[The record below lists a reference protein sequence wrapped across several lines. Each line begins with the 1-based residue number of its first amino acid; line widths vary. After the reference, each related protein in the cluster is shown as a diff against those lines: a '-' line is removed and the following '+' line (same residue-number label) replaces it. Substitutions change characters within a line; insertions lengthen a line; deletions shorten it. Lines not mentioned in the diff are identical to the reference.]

1 MRIGLDLTGLWR
13 RKTGI
18 FRYAEGIGRALLA
31 RDDGIAYTL
40 FYRRGEPP
48 PAFDGLQ
55 RARLI
60 STPWRQERLATQLW
74 FPLARRRLGLD
85 AIHYPAFPPPLLQ
98 RRGMIASIHD
108 LTALRYPETMTLA
121 GRRYWG
127 PTLRHAARVASPVL
141 VPSLSTYRDVVLL
154 AGAAPERVA
163 VTPYA
168 ADPGFGR
175 RPPGQALRAVRRRWD
190 LPDRFILAV
199 GTLEPRKNLGTL
211 FAALERLRRTM
222 SPPPILVV
230 AGREGW
236 GDVTTTTLLR
246 ALGDAVRFTGH
257 VSEADL
263 VALYH
268 LATVFVYPSLYEGF
282 GFPILEAF
290 WANCPVVST
299 TSSSIPEVA
308 GDAALL
314 VDPRDEE
321 AMADAIDALWTDQG
335 LSARLRAAGA
345 ERTRQFTWDR
355 CAALTVDAYRR
366 GIEGIVP

>member
-1 MRIGLDLTGLWR
+1 VRVGLDLTGLWR

-18 FRYAEGIGRALLA
+18 FRYADSISRALLA

-40 FYRRGEPP
+40 FYRHGEPP
-48 PAFDGLQ
+48 PAFDGQ
-55 RARLI
+55 RRPRLLP
-60 STPWRQERLATQLW
+60 TPWRQERLATQLW

-108 LTALRYPETMTLA
+108 LTALRYPGTMTLA

-141 VPSLSTYRDVVLL
+141 VPSLSTYRDAVRL
-154 AGAAPERVA
+154 AGAAPERLA

-168 ADPGFGR
+168 ADPGFGV
-175 RPPGQALRAVRRRWD
+175 RPPEPVLQAVRRRWA

-222 SPPPILVV
+222 SPPPMLVV

-236 GDVTTTTLLR
+236 GDVMTTKRLR
-246 ALGDAVRFTGH
+246 SLGGAVRFTGH
-257 VSEADL
+257 VGEADL

-268 LATVFVYPSLYEGF
+268 LATIFAYPSLYEGF

-308 GDAALL
+308 GDGALL

-321 AMADAIDALWTDQG
+321 AMAAAIHELWTDRS
-335 LSARLRAAGA
+335 LAARLRAAGA
-345 ERTRQFTWDR
+345 ARTRQFTWDR
-355 CAALTVDAYRR
+355 CAALTVAAYRQ
-366 GIEGIVP
+366 GIEGIAP